1 MIVNSPVPEQIK
13 LIVDEIDLK
22 NNGIS
27 IEEIKFNPQKINFL
41 LKELSPDL
49 INYSQIITYN
59 FKVFYIT
66 FYLKDNITL

>member
-1 MIVNSPVPEQIK
+1 MIVNSPKPNQIK

-27 IEEIKFNPQKINFL
+27 IEELKFNPNKINLL
-41 LKELSPDL
+41 LKNLSPNL

-59 FKVFYIT
+59 FKVFYIN
-66 FYLKDNITL
+66 FYLKNNTTQ